1 MKRALVTGA
10 AATLLWLVVANS
22 IPVKEARGA
31 DWSYSKKIA
40 TSSGIIAT
48 YPRGWIATKEAGA
61 SLAFSSCALPPTWW
75 LGDRKTIPAGG
86 VFIWLYISGPRS
98 NGFPERPGHFELRN
112 EDRRFL
118 SCGLGFE
125 GWNVI
130 FVDRSVTVQAFVGL
144 GPRARKSD
152 AAELLD
158 RLAIRRSPPSLAR
171 T

>member
-1 MKRALVTGA
+1 VKRALVTGA

-22 IPVKEARGA
+22 VPSKQARAA
-31 DWSYSKKIA
+31 DWSHPKRIA
-40 TSSGIIAT
+40 TSSGITAT
-48 YPRGWIATKEAGA
+48 YPRGWIARREAGP
-61 SLAFSSCALPPTWW
+61 SLAFSSFALPADWW
-75 LGDRKTIPAGG
+75 FGDRKTIPEGG

-98 NGFPERPGHFELRN
+98 NGFPERPGHFELRD
-112 EDRRFL
+112 EDHRFL

-130 FVDRSVTVQAFVGL
+130 FVDHSVTVQTFVGL
-144 GPRARKSD
+144 GPGARKSD

-158 RLAIRRSPPSLAR
+158 RLAIRRSSPSLAR

>member
-1 MKRALVTGA
+1 VVGRPKDDPGGRRLHLAIHFRTAVKWLSGA
-10 AATLLWLVVANS
+10 T
-22 IPVKEARGA
+22 
-31 DWSYSKKIA
+31 
-40 TSSGIIAT
+40 
-48 YPRGWIATKEAGA
+48 
-61 SLAFSSCALPPTWW
+61 
-75 LGDRKTIPAGG
+75 
-86 VFIWLYISGPRS
+86 
-98 NGFPERPGHFELRN
+98 RPFELRN

-125 GWNVI
+125 GWNVT

-158 RLAIRRSPPSLAR
+158 RLAIRRSSPSLAR